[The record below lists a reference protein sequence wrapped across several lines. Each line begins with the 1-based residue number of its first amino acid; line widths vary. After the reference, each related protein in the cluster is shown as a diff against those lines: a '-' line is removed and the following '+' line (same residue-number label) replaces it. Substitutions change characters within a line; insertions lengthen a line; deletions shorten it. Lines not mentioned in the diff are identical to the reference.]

1 MPTNSYFHFIRSLSA
16 DSTKDCQKNSCVE
29 NAICIQTPKLRSCE
43 CDCGYIGSGYES
55 CIYVEPSKLT
65 IVTVGFKMPITIP
78 NTTNKHDIDYQTSR
92 TVVEHVMDPI
102 LSEIGMSYYGKSIIM
117 IDVMYVT

>member
-1 MPTNSYFHFIRSLSA
+1 
-16 DSTKDCQKNSCVE
+16 
-29 NAICIQTPKLRSCE
+29 
-43 CDCGYIGSGYES
+43 
-55 CIYVEPSKLT
+55 
-65 IVTVGFKMPITIP
+65 MPITIP